1 MQAATGFLARRR
13 PEVGLYLLLYCLV
26 GVFSIFVSAETVR
39 NILSATLSKTDWPR
53 TVHGATSFLSISPTV
68 QNNQVGAAQPLSL
81 KLVDD

>member
-1 MQAATGFLARRR
+1 MQAATGFLASRR

-53 TVHGATSFLSISPTV
+53 TVHGATSILSTSPTV